1 MMLKLKIKL
10 FALILLC
17 GNFAIAQTN
26 QYKYQRK
33 LDGISSNWHILKLPE
48 NLYQNINN
56 DLSDLRIYG
65 IKGKDTLEMP
75 YLLKLRSDEVKTH
88 DVDFKRLNQTSNN
101 SDYFF
106 TFQPD
111 KLSLINKIDLSFKQ
125 QNFDWKAAL
134 EGSNDNNQWFS
145 IVKESRILSIKNTI
159 TDYNFTKISFPDAK
173 YAYYRVSIKSNVQPE
188 LLSAK
193 ITQSDTTKG
202 TYQMYLPTQISTV
215 NNEKT
220 KESEITVSVKQPSL
234 ISNLTLQEASQHD
247 FFRPIKIEYAT
258 DSFKTDKGMQY
269 QYATLFE
276 GTFSSLEKASYSFNN
291 TMLSKLKITIEN
303 GDNQPL
309 NVVGITLQG
318 NIYELVTRFDEPNM
332 NYFLYYGNKNAIAP
346 IYDLAKFENK
356 IPKNLTSINIK
367 EEQKNPTYSIKIEK
381 PLFENKVWLW
391 ALMAIVI
398 ALLGWFSF
406 KMLKN

>member
-33 LDGISSNWHILKLPE
+33 LDGINNNWHILKLPE
-48 NLYQNINN
+48 NLYQNTNN

-101 SDYFF
+101 GDYFF
-106 TFQPD
+106 TFQPN
-111 KLSLINKIDLSFKQ
+111 KLSVINKIDLSFKQ

-145 IVKESRILSIKNTI
+145 IVKESRILSIKNTS

-202 TYQMYLPTQISTV
+202 VYQMYLPTQISTV

-234 ISNLTLQEASQHD
+234 ISNLVLQEASQHD

-291 TMLSKLKITIEN
+291 TMLSQLKITIEN

-332 NYFLYYGNKNAIAP
+332 NYFLYYGNKNAVTP
-346 IYDLAKFENK
+346 NYDLAKFESK
-356 IPKNLTSINIK
+356 IPENLTSINIK
-367 EEQKNPTYSIKIEK
+367 EEQKNPAYSIKIEK

-391 ALMAIVI
+391 ALMAIII